1 MELRDKLVNII
12 NTENKKDPL
21 TDVQIA
27 KFLSTTR
34 ENITNLRKELN
45 ISNSRQRRYPYLK
58 SAISAILQKIRIFL
72 YQKLQGN

>member
-34 ENITNLRKELN
+34 ENITNLRKGKED
-45 ISNSRQRRYPYLK
+45 
-58 SAISAILQKIRIFL
+58 ILI
-72 YQKLQGN
+72 